1 MLLNDLP
8 DDCLWLIFDCFFD
21 LEELIK
27 LSQVCSKWSNLISI
41 RFKRVKYL
49 ITKKPEDNIDYSK
62 IWMTDPVNTLKH
74 HNLRELLPNLRI
86 VTVVDFLH
94 RYQLKPRH
102 FKKVITDN
110 PKIKGLI
117 GLRNE
122 CAVDLKNIEMI
133 SMNHMDDY
141 RKVFQPDQL
150 KQIYFGLL
158 HVNKLPEYV
167 EYFPNLKR
175 LHTCLYGDERY
186 NGPNL
191 SKLKILE
198 AVLSGWDGNEDNF
211 DLLDFCPSL
220 ESALICCA
228 PDDQHIDLLIKNYN
242 LKDLV
247 IEIPLVDYMNWS
259 SIRKLLTKF
268 PNLLHLA
275 IRGSQDVAD
284 CHVEEL
290 VQLLLQI
297 KLLDFRESNG
307 ITVKSADFLSKFCL
321 KSNRSIKIYYDCENE
336 PEDWPKYD
344 TPQESI
350 VYGFN
355 FMKHCFYKSFSQLP
369 FLIDDQINLLE

>member
-110 PKIKGLI
+110 PKIK
-117 GLRNE
+117 
-122 CAVDLKNIEMI
+122 
-133 SMNHMDDY
+133 
-141 RKVFQPDQL
+141 
-150 KQIYFGLL
+150 
-158 HVNKLPEYV
+158 
-167 EYFPNLKR
+167 
-175 LHTCLYGDERY
+175 GDERY